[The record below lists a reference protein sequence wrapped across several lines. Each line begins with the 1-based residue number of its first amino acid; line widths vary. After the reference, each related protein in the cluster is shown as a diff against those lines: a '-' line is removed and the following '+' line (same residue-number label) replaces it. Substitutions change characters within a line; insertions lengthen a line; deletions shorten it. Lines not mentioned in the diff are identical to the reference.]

1 MKKIVEKDY
10 YEEDLYEVDDYEY
23 SLEDIEKLEDAGA
36 FDYQKLTLQLAL
48 DELEELRGDDVLF

>member
-10 YEEDLYEVDDYEY
+10 YEEDLYEVEEY

>member
-10 YEEDLYEVDDYEY
+10 YEEDLYEVEYY

>member
-10 YEEDLYEVDDYEY
+10 YEEDLYEVEEY

-36 FDYQKLTLQLAL
+36 FNFQNCALQLAL